1 MQKYL
6 KIALL
11 ASLSLGL
18 APFVPEP
25 HIWKQIMN
33 LKLGRYMGTM
43 DWVDLAMHGAPWLF
57 LIIVLGAMLKEK
69 LAKK

>member
-1 MQKYL
+1 MKKYL

-18 APFVPEP
+18 APFAPEP

-33 LKLGRYMGTM
+33 LKLGRHMETM

-57 LIIVLGAMLKEK
+57 LIIVLVAMLKEK
-69 LAKK
+69 LTKK